1 MKDVISAKQIMLEP
15 IQVKTLET
23 IRKDLMTKEDDVG
36 NKVKDFEIKSKTT
49 QVNIDLI
56 FYNT

>member
-1 MKDVISAKQIMLEP
+1 MLEP

-23 IRKDLMTKEDDVG
+23 IRKDLMTKEDHVG